1 MLILHGFE
9 SSVVNF
15 DRYVTPLIKKGY
27 EVLACDAPA
36 HGRSTGHTI
45 NVMIYKEFI
54 QAICERYGP
63 VKSFLA
69 HSFGGLAL
77 SLALEEMPHDASYK
91 VVLIAPATETKT
103 AVTYFF
109 KYLQFNA
116 ALRPYFEKVIIE
128 KSGHPTEWF
137 SVTRAAAHIKAQVLW
152 VHDEDDTMTP
162 FSDIQGVI
170 AAQYPNFRF
179 LITAGLGHR
188 RIYRDADVEKAVTGF
203 L

>member
-1 MLILHGFE
+1 MPGGFELAAQHRRRISCSDNDDFHFYLYCMALQLALLYIRTKFTILSAISKKRAAQQAFNLFCTPQHRNTKPLPPIFEKAEQLNFHFQKYSIRGYRWNMGQEKKVLILHGFE

-77 SLALEEMPHDASYK
+77 SLALEEMP
-91 VVLIAPATETKT
+91 
-103 AVTYFF
+103 
-109 KYLQFNA
+109 
-116 ALRPYFEKVIIE
+116 
-128 KSGHPTEWF
+128 
-137 SVTRAAAHIKAQVLW
+137 
-152 VHDEDDTMTP
+152 
-162 FSDIQGVI
+162 
-170 AAQYPNFRF
+170 
-179 LITAGLGHR
+179 
-188 RIYRDADVEKAVTGF
+188 
-203 L
+203 